1 MVSTEYPPMK
11 GGIGRYTSNLVKALQ
26 NLDVEVYVVCNEAGK
41 GDFSGLS
48 PTNKQNSEVLLKI
61 VNEINPDIVHVQFEP
76 GIYGM
81 LLNPINRANNGTYID
96 SFYLKCNTPIVTT
109 FHSGYNFVE
118 WMSQSFTVRKT
129 GRIGV
134 IGMPLR
140 FVVRLCKYL
149 LNYNTFKNINKQKFD
164 LSHCGIVFS
173 NYMSKRIG
181 EGCRIIYHGAEPY
194 DQTITEK
201 KESRAILSLPQD
213 SKLALAVGFRTAS
226 KGWDLLEKMNIPY
239 GWKVV
244 VNSSKDHYNAEKYDL
259 NVISSAHNSSSRGNN
274 DNNNIINLQRDF
286 LNERDFSLL
295 LYASD
300 VVLLPYKITSGSGV
314 MFDALAHGI
323 PFIASDLDFFREFAS
338 QGLGI
343 TVKRNSNEFSKGLKR
358 LERNYLY
365 YTQNI
370 DRFNKKL
377 KWDFVANQHNLLY
390 SSIVNEKNNN
400 NTKIT
405 M

>member
-26 NLDVEVYVVCNEAGK
+26 NLGIEVYVVCNEAGK

-61 VNEINPDIVHVQFEP
+61 VSEINPDIVHVQFEP
-76 GIYGM
+76 GMYG
-81 LLNPINRANNGTYID
+81 LSLDPINRANSGTHID

-118 WMSQSFTVRKT
+118 WMNQSFVVRKT

-149 LNYNTFKNINKQKFD
+149 LNYGTFKNINKQKFD
-164 LSHCGIVFS
+164 SSHSGIVFS
-173 NYMSKRIG
+173 NYMSKHIG

-194 DQTITEK
+194 DQAMSEK
-201 KESRAILSLPQD
+201 KKARTILSLPQD
-213 SKLALAVGFRTAS
+213 SKLALAVGFGTVT

-244 VNSSKDHYNAEKYDL
+244 VNSSKDHYNTEKYDL
-259 NVISSAHNSSSRGNN
+259 NVISSAHNSSSKGNN
-274 DNNNIINLQRDF
+274 NNNNIINLQRDF
-286 LNERDFSLL
+286 LDERDFSLL
-295 LYASD
+295 LYVSD
-300 VVLLPYKITSGSGV
+300 VVLLPYKITSGSGI
-314 MFDALAHGI
+314 MFDALAHGL
-323 PFIASDLDFFREFAS
+323 PFVASDLGFFREFAS

-343 TVKRNSNEFSKGLKR
+343 TVKRNPKEFSKGLKR
-358 LERNYLY
+358 LERDYLY
-365 YTQNI
+365 YIQNI

-377 KWDFVANQHNLLY
+377 KWDFVANQHNLMY
-390 SSIVNEKNNN
+390 SSIVNEK
-400 NTKIT
+400 K
-405 M
+405 